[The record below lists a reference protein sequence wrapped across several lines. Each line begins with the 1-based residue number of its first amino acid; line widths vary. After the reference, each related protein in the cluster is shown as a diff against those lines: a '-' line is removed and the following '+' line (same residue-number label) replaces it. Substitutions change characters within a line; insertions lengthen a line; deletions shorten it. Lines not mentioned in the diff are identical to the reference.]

1 MPMNADTVCLAA
13 DEVGELATRAFA
25 RAGVGD
31 RNAGETVDI
40 LLTGEMMGIPTHG
53 MIRVPEYIRRI
64 GLGGINVAPEIRVD
78 RRAPALAVVDADNAL
93 GPVAGTR
100 ALMAALEMAQEAGIA
115 YVGIAESNHFGP
127 LAPYALQA
135 CARSMALIVGSN
147 ATTTMPPWGGAE
159 ARIGNN
165 PLCIAISNP
174 DGAHFILDMAMS
186 VAARGKIR
194 RALREGIAIPEG
206 WAVTRDGR
214 PTTDPEEA
222 LEGYLLPMGGHKGSG
237 LSQAV
242 DLLAGLLPGG
252 AFLTGISSWIDNPG
266 APQRTG
272 HFFIAIDA
280 ARLHGPGYGR
290 AVQEFLR
297 IITSTPPADP
307 EQPVVYPGQLEQQR
321 LAAALRDGVALPA
334 ALLAEIRA
342 LTQ

>member
-1 MPMNADTVCLAA
+1 MNTDTVCLAA
-13 DEVGELATRAFA
+13 DELGELAVRAFT
-25 RAGVGD
+25 RAGVGEGD
-31 RNAGETVDI
+31 ARETVDVLI
-40 LLTGEMMGIPTHG
+40 TGEMMGIPTHG

-64 GLGGINVAPEIRVD
+64 GLGGINVAPHIRID

-93 GPVAGTR
+93 GPVAGARGLT
-100 ALMAALEMAQEAGIA
+100 AALEMAQEAGIA
-115 YVGIAESNHFGP
+115 YAGIAESNHFGP

-135 CARSMALIVGSN
+135 CARGMAIVIGSN
-147 ATTTMPPWGGAE
+147 ATTTMPPWGGAG

-165 PLCIAISNP
+165 PLCIAVPNP
-174 DGAHFILDMAMS
+174 DSAHFILDMAMS

-194 RALREGIAIPEG
+194 RALREGAAIPEG

-242 DLLAGLLPGG
+242 DLLAGLFPGG

-266 APQRTG
+266 APQRIG

-280 ARLHGPGYGR
+280 ARLHGPGYDQ
-290 AVQEFLR
+290 AVREFLTM
-297 IITSTPPADP
+297 ITSTPPADP
-307 EQPVVYPGQLEQQR
+307 AQPVLYPGQREQR
-321 LAAALRDGVALPA
+321 LLAAARREGVSLPA

-342 LTQ
+342 LSR